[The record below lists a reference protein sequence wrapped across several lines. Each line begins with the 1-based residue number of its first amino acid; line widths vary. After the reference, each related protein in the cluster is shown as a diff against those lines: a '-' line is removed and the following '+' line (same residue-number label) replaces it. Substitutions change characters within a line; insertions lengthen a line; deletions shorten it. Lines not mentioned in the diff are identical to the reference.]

1 MPASYAVSIT
11 KYELATIH
19 PLQLAEEYRVS
30 LSFVVKQRAA
40 KNVRYTGPRKPGS
53 GGKIRYHWDRI
64 DLTKSTRENQLLV
77 GKVKGKLASMFWVSK
92 QVKLARLAA
101 NPPPPEKAA
110 KKKKISAR
118 RHPPLPQAG
127 GLGAREL

>member
-1 MPASYAVSIT
+1 MYGMPASYAVSIS

-19 PLQLAEEYRVS
+19 PLQLAEEYQVS

-64 DLTKSTRENQLLV
+64 DITKSTRENQLLV
-77 GKVKGKLASMFWVSK
+77 GKAKGKYASMFWVSK
-92 QVKLARLAA
+92 QVKAARLAA
-101 NPPPPEKAA
+101 NPPPPEKVA
-110 KKKKISAR
+110 KKKISAR
-118 RHPPLPQAG
+118 PSVR
-127 GLGAREL
+127 AREL